1 LAHDVLEGRGMS
13 GPHDRLARYTFGHPR
28 RAEAELRAVLPERIT
43 AAVDWSSLRQEQ
55 ISVVDEAL
63 KETRRDLLFSA
74 RLRTGKQ
81 VWMYVLLE
89 HQSSVDRW
97 MAWRMLRY
105 VQRLG
110 DKWREEHPESM
121 RMPVIIPLVLYHG
134 EEGRWTAPRRVEELY
149 DIPEGEEWS
158 ELVPR
163 MKYLLDDLTAEKE
176 EALRARPGPALVRLT
191 WLLLRHGRSE
201 ELAERLPEWTAL
213 FAEVY
218 ATPDGVEKLGRV
230 VRYLLYVGGREAHE
244 VAGQVLHSV
253 MDAQRAE
260 ELMRSY
266 GEELIEQGR
275 QQGRAEIL
283 LRILAARGVQVGEEA
298 RQRILTCTDT
308 SRLDRWVDR
317 ALNATRLSDVLDDL
331 PQ

>member
-1 LAHDVLEGRGMS
+1 MS
-13 GPHDRLARYTFGHPR
+13 GPHDRLARYTFGHPE

-55 ISVVDEAL
+55 LSVVDEAL

-89 HQSSVDRW
+89 HQSSGDRW

-105 VQRLG
+105 VQRRG
-110 DKWREEHPESM
+110 DKWREEHPESA

-134 EEGRWTAPRRVEELY
+134 EQGRWTAPRRVEELY
-149 DIPEGEEWS
+149 DVPEEDGEEWS

-218 ATPDGVEKLGRV
+218 AAPDGADKLGRV
-230 VRYLLYVGGREAHE
+230 MRYLLLIGGREAHE
-244 VAGQVLHSV
+244 AAGQVLHSV

-275 QQGRAEIL
+275 AQERAESVL
-283 LRILAARGVQVGEEA
+283 QILAARGVRVDEEA
-298 RQRILTCTDT
+298 QRRIRRCMDLA
-308 SRLDRWVDR
+308 LLKRWFDR
-317 ALNATRLSDVLDDL
+317 ALNATRLSDVLDE
-331 PQ
+331 QAQ